1 VTDAVASPIAAHAA
15 IGDGRTVA
23 LVAKDGSVD
32 WLCLPRFDSPACFAG
47 LLGDDRHGHWRI
59 APAAGA
65 GQASRAYQGETL
77 ILQTQ
82 WQTVTGTARVI
93 DFMPRRDE
101 RAPVLIRIVEGVH
114 GTVELDC
121 VLRVRFGAQNL
132 PDWSSA
138 VIDKEE
144 ERRRLREAK
153 EMLDDLKRSDPGGDI
168 KL

>member
-1 VTDAVASPIAAHAA
+1 MLPSVLGRQGLRQLSHRARPSVPQAGRLRLQRHAMKTAFYAVDRLERDIAVLVSDSGA
-15 IGDGRTVA
+15 TVQI
-23 LVAKDGSVD
+23 
-32 WLCLPRFDSPACFAG
+32 PR
-47 LLGDDRHGHWRI
+47 
-59 APAAGA
+59 
-65 GQASRAYQGETL
+65 
-77 ILQTQ
+77 
-82 WQTVTGTARVI
+82 
-93 DFMPRRDE
+93 
-101 RAPVLIRIVEGVH
+101 
-114 GTVELDC
+114 VELPTGIREGA